1 LQAANA
7 SRAEFIWA
15 SKCEAFASGTENRAI
30 ANIEQSLIGYSKTMN
45 LAIVFSAL
53 TVVATTLGGV
63 LAFRSK
69 DRFHLVLGLSAG
81 LLLGLV
87 GFDLLP
93 EVFGM
98 NADHF
103 AGVPVVSIA
112 ILAGFLILHIVERGY
127 GSHEPAESH
136 YGHDHEHHSV
146 SGIVGALAM
155 GGHVFLDGI
164 GLGVAFQVSNS
175 LGIAVFLAIV
185 VHAFSD
191 GLNTV
196 SMLVKSGHWTKSS
209 KYLLAVDAVAR
220 IGGATLGT
228 YLALNDKYLALYLA
242 LFSGFVIYI
251 ATSHILP
258 EAHSRH
264 ASKLTLVATG
274 VGVFVMWGVV
284 AITA

>member
-1 LQAANA
+1 ML
-7 SRAEFIWA
+7 
-15 SKCEAFASGTENRAI
+15 
-30 ANIEQSLIGYSKTMN
+30 
-45 LAIVFSAL
+45 
-53 TVVATTLGGV
+53 ATTLGGI
-63 LAFRSK
+63 LAFRAK

-81 LLLGLV
+81 LLMGLV

-93 EVFGM
+93 EVFEL
-98 NADHF
+98 NTDHF

-112 ILAGFLILHIVERGY
+112 ILAGFLILHIVERGF

-146 SGIVGALAM
+146 SGVIGALAM
-155 GGHVFLDGI
+155 GGHVFLDGV
-164 GLGVAFQVSNS
+164 GLGVAFQVSPS

-196 SMLVKSGHWTKSS
+196 SMLIKSGNWTNKS
-209 KYLLAVDAVAR
+209 KYLLGLDAIAR

-228 YLALNDKYLALYLA
+228 YLALNDKYMALYLA
-242 LFSGFVIYI
+242 LFTGFVIYI

-264 ASKLTLVATG
+264 ASKWTLAATACG
-274 VGVFVMWGVV
+274 VLIMWGVV
-284 AITA
+284 AVTA

>member
-1 LQAANA
+1 
-7 SRAEFIWA
+7 
-15 SKCEAFASGTENRAI
+15 
-30 ANIEQSLIGYSKTMN
+30 MN

-93 EVFGM
+93 EVFEM
-98 NADHF
+98 NTDQF

-264 ASKLTLVATG
+264 ASKWTLVMTG
-274 VGVFVMWGVV
+274 IGVFVMWGVV